1 MVATDRDFVLEWP
14 LESLAQ
20 PAPTVFVEERDGAT
34 YLLAMIV
41 PPKTYRSNEA
51 PQSREAIFVIDT
63 SRSMHGET
71 MRQARD
77 ALLFALE
84 RLTDK
89 GRFNI
94 ISFSSEPRRLFTESR
109 IADMPSLDVARNF
122 VRSLRSDGGTE
133 IGLALSQAFST
144 SSDEKWLR
152 QVILM
157 TDGAVGNDPL

>member
-1 MVATDRDFVLEWP
+1 MLEWT

-20 PAPTVFVEERDGAT
+20 PEPTVFVEERDGAA

-51 PQSREAIFVIDT
+51 PQPREAIFVIDT
-63 SRSMHGET
+63 SGSMHGES

-77 ALLFALE
+77 ALLFGLE

-89 GRFNI
+89 DRFNI
-94 ISFSSEPRRLFTESR
+94 ISFSSKPRRLFTESR
-109 IADMPSLDVARNF
+109 IADTPSLDVARNF

-133 IGLALSQAFST
+133 IGLAFSEAFLT
-144 SSDEKWLR
+144 SDDEKSLR
-152 QVILM
+152 
-157 TDGAVGNDPL
+157 